1 MSLKETFLFACLFVC
16 RNGKVKPQTHMQLH
30 GAPNSQNNFEKK
42 KVEDSNFLISKLG
55 EKLQ

>member
-16 RNGKVKPQTHMQLH
+16 RNGKVKPQTHMQSH

-42 KVEDSNFLISKLG
+42 IRGFKLPDF
-55 EKLQ
+55 KTS